1 MLPNALIIAG
11 ACIAALCLAG
21 AGCRAASP
29 PGTDAAPGTGRSAPG
44 GVADVSDGASPEP
57 LAPEPAPDGP
67 VTFTRDVA
75 PIVFEQCAPCHRPGG
90 SGPFSLLS
98 YDDVSRRARQV
109 AEVTASRFM
118 PPWLPEPGDTAFVGQ
133 RRLTS
138 SQIATIGRW
147 AGTGAAEGDPA
158 DLPPAPAF
166 ADGWDLGEPDL
177 VVPLPAPYTLPADG
191 PDVFRNLI
199 LPIPVDE
206 TRWVRTVELRPGNPR
221 FVHHAIMA
229 VDDTRSSRRLEAAE
243 TSQPEQPGFSGMEMG
258 QAFMPD
264 GHLMGWTP
272 GMAPNTGRDGDAW
285 RLEPGTDFVL
295 QLHMLPSGRPETIA
309 PVAGFHFADGPP
321 DGPPLYLIR
330 LDADHLLDI
339 PPGDADFVVT
349 DAVTLPIDLDVL
361 AVYPHA
367 HYLATSMEG
376 TATLPDGTQRSLLRI
391 DQWDFNWQDVYRV
404 RDPYTLPRGTTL
416 SMRFAYDNSAGNPRN
431 PSNPPRRVRAG
442 NQSSDEMAHLQFQV
456 RPRVADDLVVLREAL
471 YRHALGKNP
480 ANPWNHYELGNA
492 LWEQGRLA
500 EAERQYRAGLAADPG
515 HAPTRNNL
523 GAVLEAQGRLAAA
536 EAEFREAVRLDAG
549 FADAHYNLGSTLL
562 GQGRAADAVAPYR
575 QAIALEPDHAQ
586 AHANLGYALR
596 ELGALVESVA
606 HYREALRLQPDS
618 PEAHNGLGSALAV
631 NGELDEAIEH
641 FRRALALQP
650 DHVQAR
656 ENLELALE
664 IAAEIRR
671 DGPR

>member
-1 MLPNALIIAG
+1 MLMFVPGSNGLTVLPAALFTAG
-11 ACIAALCLAG
+11 ACVAVLCLT
-21 AGCRAASP
+21 AACG
-29 PGTDAAPGTGRSAPG
+29 GTATPGTGRSAPG
-44 GVADVSDGASPEP
+44 EPADVAGSASPEP
-57 LAPEPAPDGP
+57 VPAGP

-90 SGPFSLLS
+90 SGPFSLLG
-98 YDDVSRRARQV
+98 YDDVSRRARQI

-118 PPWLPEPGDTAFVGQ
+118 PPWLPEPGDTAFVGE
-133 RRLTS
+133 RRLTRD
-138 SQIATIGRW
+138 QIAIIGRW
-147 AGTGAAEGDPA
+147 TDTGAAEGDPA
-158 DLPPAPAF
+158 DLPATPVF
-166 ADGWDLGEPDL
+166 TDGWDLGEPDL
-177 VVPLPAPYTLPADG
+177 VVTLPAPYTLPADG
-191 PDVFRNLI
+191 SDVFRNLI

-206 TRWVRTVELRPGNPR
+206 ARWVRTVELRPGNPQ

-243 TSQPEQPGFSGMEMG
+243 TEQPEQPGFSGMEMG

-285 RLEPGTDFVL
+285 RLEPGPDFVL

-309 PVAGFHFADGPP
+309 PLAGFHFADGPP

-339 PPGDADFVVT
+339 PPGDTDFVVT
-349 DAVTLPIDLDVL
+349 DAVTLPVDVDVL

-376 TATLPDGTQRSLLRI
+376 TATLPDGTERSLLRI

-416 SMRFAYDNSAGNPRN
+416 AMRFAYDNSAANPRN
-431 PSNPPRRVRAG
+431 PSQPPRRVRAG
-442 NQSSDEMAHLQFQV
+442 NRSSDEMAHLQLQV
-456 RPRVADDLVVLREAL
+456 RPKRAGDLVVLREAL

-500 EAERQYRAGLAADPG
+500 EAERQYRAGLAADPA

-549 FADAHYNLGSTLL
+549 FADAHYNLGSVLL
-562 GQGRAADAVAPYR
+562 DQGRAADAVAPYR
-575 QAIALEPDHAQ
+575 LAIALEPDHAQ

-596 ELGALVESVA
+596 ELGALAEAVA

-631 NGELDEAIEH
+631 NGELDEAIDH
-641 FRRALALQP
+641 FERALALQP

-656 ENLELALE
+656 ENLDLARE

-671 DGPR
+671 GGAR